1 MVRKQHVAA
10 AVRRALLMGAVTAA
24 GVAAPALAQENLG
37 EIVVTGSRIR
47 SANLESTT
55 PVTQVTAAD
64 VVTQGVTRIED
75 LVNQLPQAFAAQNVT
90 VSNGSTG
97 TATLDLRGLGS
108 PRTLVLI
115 DGRRMPYGG
124 VTSASAAP
132 DINQIPTQ
140 MVERVDILTGG
151 ASAVY
156 GSDAV
161 AGVVNFIMKK
171 DFEGVQVTS
180 QYNFYWH
187 ENDFGGPGDVKLRD
201 TIEGLEGSNPSQFA
215 LPDDT
220 VTDGEGKE
228 LSLMVGVNSGD
239 GRGNLTAY
247 ATVYDSEAGPAARSR
262 LLGVLAERESRR
274 ILRMRGFVDF
284 GRRAVHGFLDV
295 LLHGGHGRC
304 VPPDGP
310 AQQSVQPR
318 PVQLR
323 PAEPLPASGASL
335 QHRRHGSLRVRR
347 ARRRVH
353 PADVQR
359 LRVGCAD
366 RSGRQLLQLFE
377 PSTATTR
384 SSRSTAWTSSAAR
397 RRPSPRVTR

>member
-1 MVRKQHVAA
+1 MERKYQVAS
-10 AVRRALLMGAVTAA
+10 AVRRALVMGALTAA
-24 GVAAPALAQENLG
+24 GVAPALAQENLG

-97 TATLDLRGLGS
+97 TATLNLRGLGS
-108 PRTLVLI
+108 PRTMVLI

-140 MVERVDILTGG
+140 MIERVDILTGG

-171 DFEGVQVTS
+171 DFEGVEVTS

-187 ENDFGGPGDVKLRD
+187 ENDFSGPGDVKLRD
-201 TIEGLEGSNPSQFA
+201 VIAAKEAVNPSQYN
-215 LPDDT
+215 LPNDS

-228 LSLMVGVNSGD
+228 LSLLVGVNSGD
-239 GRGNLTAY
+239 GRGNITAY
-247 ATVYDSEAGPAARSR
+247 ATVFDSDA
-262 LLGVLAERESRR
+262 VL
-274 ILRMRGFVDF
+274 
-284 GRRAVHGFLDV
+284 
-295 LLHGGHGRC
+295 
-304 VPPDGP
+304 
-310 AQQSVQPR
+310 Q
-318 PVQLR
+318 
-323 PAEPLPASGASL
+323 
-335 QHRRHGSLRVRR
+335 
-347 ARRRVH
+347 
-353 PADVQR
+353 
-359 LRVGCAD
+359 AD
-366 RSGRQLLQLFE
+366 RDYSACSLNANPVESFSCGGSSVNATGFFSDFINYAFTADTADSFRNVD
-377 PSTATTR
+377 TATDLYNYG
-384 SSRSTAWTSSAAR
+384 
-397 RRPSPRVTR
+397 PL